1 MPRCDKILAGSAMKT
16 ICLTLLAAAA
26 LLAQPAPE
34 PGFVPLF
41 DGKTLDGWD
50 GDTRFWKV
58 VDGAIQG
65 STDETPTKGNTFLIY
80 RKKEFGDFILRAQVK
95 LRNHNSGIQF
105 RSEAL
110 DNWVVRGYQA
120 DMAQNNWWGGVYEEK
135 GTRGVM
141 VNGWKGKAEKVVK
154 DNDWNDVEIFCQG
167 DLIRININGL
177 DTAELRDSVR
187 LKGVIALQLH
197 AGPPMA
203 VWFRNIR
210 IKELP

>member
-1 MPRCDKILAGSAMKT
+1 MKT
-16 ICLTLLAAAA
+16 ISLALLAATV
-26 LLAQPAPE
+26 LMAQAPPGE
-34 PGFVPLF
+34 QGFVPLF
-41 DGKTLDGWD
+41 DGRTLDGWD
-50 GDTRFWKV
+50 GDPRFWKV
-58 VDGAIQG
+58 ADGAIQG
-65 STDETPTKGNTFLIY
+65 STDETPAKGNTFLIY
-80 RKKEFGDFILRAQVK
+80 RKKEFGDFVLRAQVK

-135 GTRGVM
+135 GKRGIM

-154 DNDWNDVEIFCQG
+154 DNDWNDVEITCQG
-167 DLIRININGL
+167 DLIKINVNGL
-177 DTAELRDSVR
+177 DTAELRDTFKLS
-187 LKGVIALQLH
+187 GVIALQLH

-210 IKELP
+210 IKESP